1 MLQKYPNYWFLL
13 CRVLKNSAAWT
24 HPSIASLVDP
34 LFAARKEG
42 Y

>member
-13 CRVLKNSAAWT
+13 CSVLKNSAAWT
-24 HPSIASLVDP
+24 HPNIAT
-34 LFAARKEG
+34 RKEG